1 MYEWETL
8 RGHIEAFSPCS
19 SDANHTEVNCLYSVH
34 HMWIKHWLQ
43 QQGAGFSVLG
53 LRTSCLCGYQVVR
66 SFQNTKSFFFLPCS
80 DKLQQWLGGQL
91 RLRWRGQATHCGGGQ
106 PAGAWGYRCWWNH
119 IAGQPWPWRHRNS
132 ITPQRVL
139 EWRWGTSHEACVF
152 STATGAFQ
160 GVFTPAVFSFF
171 ESNSGADQNNCIETF
186 FFEDVAEDVGVA
198 VL

>member
-1 MYEWETL
+1 MLITRKLIAFILFTTCESNTDYSNRVLAFQCWGWERVVYVVIKWLDHFKTL
-8 RGHIEAFSPCS
+8 
-19 SDANHTEVNCLYSVH
+19 NL
-34 HMWIKHWLQ
+34 
-43 QQGAGFSVLG
+43 
-53 LRTSCLCGYQVVR
+53 
-66 SFQNTKSFFFLPCS
+66 FFFFPCS